1 MKSLIDIGKKYPTSK
16 NKFGFVELYDVFF
29 KQYQNKNI
37 NILEI
42 GVDNGD
48 SLRLWRE
55 YFSKANICGIDIKKK
70 NFDITGV
77 EIMCG
82 SQSDNSFLK
91 SVVSK
96 YQNFDIIIDDG
107 SHISKDI
114 ISSFKYLFNHLN
126 RDGIY
131 IIEDLQTS
139 YLRRYG
145 GSRLNLNKKQ
155 TAMNFVKK
163 LADSVNY
170 EHNDRPFYKKNSY
183 DGLIKSVQFFQNIV
197 FIQKGESK
205 KYYYPNKEKSTIV
218 NYIKKFISL
227 FY

>member
-70 NFDITGV
+70 KFDITGV

>member
-70 NFDITGV
+70 KFDITGV

-163 LADSVNY
+163 LSDSVNY

>member
-131 IIEDLQTS
+131 IIEDLVH
-139 YLRRYG
+139 RVG
-145 GSRLNLNKKQ
+145 
-155 TAMNFVKK
+155 
-163 LADSVNY
+163 
-170 EHNDRPFYKKNSY
+170 
-183 DGLIKSVQFFQNIV
+183 
-197 FIQKGESK
+197 
-205 KYYYPNKEKSTIV
+205 
-218 NYIKKFISL
+218 
-227 FY
+227 